1 MDTAMA
7 FIITKY
13 AHFLGIL
20 LLFSSCLLE
29 YQRIK
34 PILTRAEV
42 KRLIHVDIV
51 FGLSALLVLM
61 SGLAMALWLAKPLD
75 YYLNNWIFHFK
86 YSLFII
92 IGLIS
97 AYPTVFFFRN
107 RRGNDA
113 DAIDLPSGVKTVIK
127 LELTGIL
134 CLPLLGILI
143 AAGFGVIK

>member
-1 MDTAMA
+1 MA

-29 YQRIK
+29 YQRLK

-42 KRLIHVDIV
+42 KRLARVDIV

-86 YSLFII
+86 YSLFIV

-97 AYPTVFFFRN
+97 AYPTVFFISN

-113 DAIDLPSGVKTVIK
+113 DTLDLPRGMKTVIT

-134 CLPLLGILI
+134 CLPLLGILM
-143 AAGFGVIK
+143 AAGFGAIR